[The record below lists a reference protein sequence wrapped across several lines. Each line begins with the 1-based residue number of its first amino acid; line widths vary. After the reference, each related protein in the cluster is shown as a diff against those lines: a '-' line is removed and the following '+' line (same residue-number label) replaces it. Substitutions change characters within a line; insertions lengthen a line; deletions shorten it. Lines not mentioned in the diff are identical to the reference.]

1 MSILDQTDTE
11 NPSLLHRRRFLAGI
25 GVGAAAV
32 AFAACGGDDDEGTSD
47 TTTTAGDD
55 EETTT
60 TAGGDEET
68 TTTEGGGEGSETD
81 LQIAMLAAGL
91 EVLAV
96 NTYQAAADAAGSG
109 ALGEVPPAV
118 VTYVTTALEH
128 HQAHL
133 DSWNGI
139 ITSSGEDEV
148 TEPNADLE
156 PTVQEGLA
164 AATDVPAV
172 AELALMLEGIAAA
185 TYLDALTMLT
195 NGEVIEQTGSM
206 FIVDRQHMALLT
218 FALGEYPIPDTFA
231 STDDSVA

>member
-1 MSILDQTDTE
+1 VSVMDPE

-25 GVGAAAV
+25 GIGAGAV
-32 AFAACGGDDDEGTSD
+32 VLVACGGDDDGEDTSSDD
-47 TTTTAGDD
+47 TTTTEG

-60 TAGGDEET
+60 TAGGEET
-68 TTTEGGGEGSETD
+68 TTTEGGGDGSEAD
-81 LQIAMLAAGL
+81 LAIAQLAAGL

-118 VTYVTTALEH
+118 ATYVATALEH

-139 ITSSGEDEV
+139 ITGSGEEEV

-156 PTVQEGLA
+156 PTVQDGLA

-195 NGEVIEQTGSM
+195 NEEIIEQTGSM
-206 FIVDRQHMALLT
+206 FVVDRQHMALLT

-231 STDDSVA
+231 STDESVA

>member
-1 MSILDQTDTE
+1 MSILDHDTE

-25 GVGAAAV
+25 GIGAGALVLV
-32 AFAACGGDDDEGTSD
+32 AC
-47 TTTTAGDD
+47 GDD
-55 EETTT
+55 EEGSSDDTPLPE
-60 TAGGDEET
+60 GDDETT
-68 TTTEGGGEGSETD
+68 TTTEGGDATTTTEAGGAEGD
-81 LQIAMLAAGL
+81 LAIAQLAAGL

-118 VTYVTTALEH
+118 ATYVATALEH

-133 DSWNGI
+133 DAWNEV
-139 ITSSGEDEV
+139 ITGAGEEEV
-148 TEPNADLE
+148 TEPNADLD
-156 PTVQEGLA
+156 PTVQDGLA

-185 TYLDALTMLT
+185 TYLDAITMLT
-195 NGEVIEQTGSM
+195 DETAIAQAGSI
-206 FIVDRQHMALLT
+206 FVVDRQHMALLT
-218 FALGEYPIPDTFA
+218 FALGEYPVPDTFA